1 MPAIHSKPL
10 PTKNAETTN
19 PLRKYKKKLRQA
31 KTEEQRLKAERMIR
45 IHTPKDK
52 EPKKPKKQELTED
65 QLLNQMIRAN
75 EKLRKNPDFITQ
87 QQQAELKRQHLEQ
100 ERKLNHEKIKNE
112 AKERKESEQQNVK
125 KQLEGYEQ
133 YKQNEAN
140 LNKHLESH
148 KQLLTEFSEKMG
160 IMETFLEKH
169 KGNKKKATK
178 EFKSQ
183 TMKMCRFFEYMIREI
198 SNKKEISYDEAQQLY
213 YDDIRK
219 TMEQNESN
227 NDLLQLT
234 ASL

>member
-65 QLLNQMIRAN
+65 QLLNQMIHAN
-75 EKLRKNPDFITQ
+75 EKLRKNPEFITQ

-133 YKQNEAN
+133 HKQNEAN

-148 KQLLTEFSEKMG
+148 KQLLTEFSEKMD
-160 IMETFLEKH
+160 IMKTFLEKH

-183 TMKMCRFFEYMIREI
+183 TMKICRFFEYMIREI

-219 TMEQNESN
+219 TMKQSEPN

>member
-1 MPAIHSKPL
+1 MPATHSKSQ
-10 PTKNAETTN
+10 TKKNVETTN

-52 EPKKPKKQELTED
+52 EPTKPKKQELTED
-65 QLLNQMIRAN
+65 QLLNQVILEN

-87 QQQAELKRQHLEQ
+87 QQQVELKCQHLEQ
-100 ERKLNHEKIKNE
+100 ERKLNREKIKNE

-125 KQLEGYEQ
+125 KQVEGYEQ

-148 KQLLTEFSEKMG
+148 KQLLTEFLEKMD
-160 IMETFLEKH
+160 IMKTFLEKH

-183 TMKMCRFFEYMIREI
+183 TMKICRFFEYMIREI
-198 SNKKEISYDEAQQLY
+198 ADGKEISYDEAQKLY

-219 TMEQNESN
+219 TMKQSESN

>member
-1 MPAIHSKPL
+1 MSTNLSKAV
-10 PTKNAETTN
+10 TKKNVETTD

-31 KTEEQRLKAERMIR
+31 KTVEQRLKAERMIR
-45 IHTPKDK
+45 IHTPKEK
-52 EPKKPKKQELTED
+52 KPKKPKKQELTEN
-65 QLLNQMIRAN
+65 QLLNHMIRTN
-75 EKLRKNPDFITQ
+75 EKLRQNPEFITQ

-100 ERKLNHEKIKNE
+100 ERKLNREKIKNL
-112 AKERKESEQQNVK
+112 AKERKESEEKNLK
-125 KQLEGYEQ
+125 KQREDYEQ

-140 LNKHLESH
+140 LNEHMESH
-148 KQLLTEFSEKMG
+148 KQLLSEFSEKMG
-160 IMETFLEKH
+160 IMKTFLEKH
-169 KGNKKKATK
+169 KGNKKKAMK

-198 SNKKEISYDEAQQLY
+198 SNEKEISYDEAQQLY

>member
-1 MPAIHSKPL
+1 MPSTHSKPM
-10 PTKNAETTN
+10 KHAETTN

-52 EPKKPKKQELTED
+52 EPTKPKKQELTED
-65 QLLNQMIRAN
+65 QLLDKMIRTN
-75 EKLRKNPDFITQ
+75 EKLRNNPDFITQ

-100 ERKLNHEKIKNE
+100 ERKLNREKIKNL
-112 AKERKESEQQNVK
+112 AKERKESEQQKVK
-125 KQLEGYEQ
+125 KQVEGYEQ

-160 IMETFLEKH
+160 IMKTFLEKH
-169 KGNKKKATK
+169 KGNKKKADK

-183 TMKMCRFFEYMIREI
+183 TMKMCRFLEYMIREI
-198 SNKKEISYDEAQQLY
+198 ADEKEISYDEAQKLY

-219 TMEQNESN
+219 TMKQSEPN
-227 NDLLQLT
+227 NDFLQLT

>member
-1 MPAIHSKPL
+1 MPATLSKAVPK
-10 PTKNAETTN
+10 KNVETTD
-19 PLRKYKKKLRQA
+19 PLRKYKKKLRNA

-65 QLLNQMIRAN
+65 QLLNQMILEN
-75 EKLRKNPDFITQ
+75 EKLRQNQDFITQ

-100 ERKLNHEKIKNE
+100 ERKLNREKIKNE

-140 LNKHLESH
+140 LNEHLESH
-148 KQLLTEFSEKMG
+148 KLLLSEFSEKMG
-160 IMETFLEKH
+160 IMKPFLEKH
-169 KGNKKKATK
+169 KGNKKKAMK

-198 SNKKEISYDEAQQLY
+198 SNEKEISYDEAQQLY

>member
-1 MPAIHSKPL
+1 MPATLSKAVPK
-10 PTKNAETTN
+10 KNTETTD

-31 KTEEQRLKAERMIR
+31 KTEEQRLKAEQMIR
-45 IHTPKDK
+45 IHTPK
-52 EPKKPKKQELTED
+52 EKKPKKQELTED
-65 QLLNQMIRAN
+65 QLLDKMIRTN
-75 EKLRKNPDFITQ
+75 GKLRKNPDVIPQ
-87 QQQAELKRQHLEQ
+87 QQQVELKRQHLDQ
-100 ERKLNHEKIKNE
+100 ERKLNREKIKNL
-112 AKERKESEQQNVK
+112 AKERKETEQQNVK
-125 KQLEGYEQ
+125 KQLEDYEQ

-140 LNKHLESH
+140 LNEHMESH
-148 KQLLTEFSEKMG
+148 KQLLSEFSEKMG
-160 IMETFLEKH
+160 IMKTFLEKH

-198 SNKKEISYDEAQQLY
+198 SNEKEISYDEAQQLY
-213 YDDIRK
+213 YDDIRN

>member
-1 MPAIHSKPL
+1 MPATHSKAV

-65 QLLNQMIRAN
+65 QLLNQMIRTN

-100 ERKLNHEKIKNE
+100 ERKLNREKIKNL

-125 KQLEGYEQ
+125 KQVEGYEQ

-148 KQLLTEFSEKMG
+148 KQLLTEFSEKMD
-160 IMETFLEKH
+160 IMKTFLEKH

-183 TMKMCRFFEYMIREI
+183 TMKMCRFFEYMISEI
-198 SNKKEISYDEAQQLY
+198 SNKKEISYDEARQLY

-219 TMEQNESN
+219 TMKQSEPN